1 MASPGNGAPI
11 QNVGAPRRGAASPQ
25 RAARPRRGATKLRGG
40 SARRHGVGGAH
51 VRDPQRPQRRRSEW
65 ATWPNA
71 VTLLRL
77 LLTVPLCGQI
87 LTAAGGV
94 APLAR
99 VLVLA
104 VLVLWAGSD
113 WVDGFLARRW
123 NQRSRVGEVLDPVA
137 DRLGILAV
145 GACLAVIGQV
155 PWGIV
160 TVIVMTD
167 VVVSLLAGRA
177 AGGGGLCVPGGDVA
191 GAVVGRDG
199 GRDDRGG
206 GDAPGRTSSRP
217 GRPVGQCAGQGPH
230 GSAAERAVP
239 GSDRC
244 VVPTPDGRRRSG
256 CFGLRGGVAR
266 VGWSGLRPARGTR
279 SHPPAPTRAH
289 AVVS

>member
-1 MASPGNGAPI
+1 MIQGPGAGHGA
-11 QNVGAPRRGAASPQ
+11 
-25 RAARPRRGATKLRGG
+25 
-40 SARRHGVGGAH
+40 GGAH
-51 VRDPQRPQRRRSEW
+51 VRHLRRPQHHRSQW

-87 LTAAGGV
+87 LTAAGGA

-99 VLVLA
+99 AVVLV

-155 PWGIV
+155 PWWIV

-167 VVVSLLAGRA
+167 VVVTLLAGRA
-177 AGGGGLCVPGGDVA
+177 AGRGDLSVSVLGKVRTAVLVSGLCLVLTGVLFQPAIADVGRAVLVFAAVLHVLA
-191 GAVVGRDG
+191 GADYVRRAAHD
-199 GRDDRGG
+199 
-206 GDAPGRTSSRP
+206 PTHLP
-217 GRPVGQCAGQGPH
+217 RPV
-230 GSAAERAVP
+230 R
-239 GSDRC
+239 
-244 VVPTPDGRRRSG
+244 TP
-256 CFGLRGGVAR
+256 
-266 VGWSGLRPARGTR
+266 
-279 SHPPAPTRAH
+279 
-289 AVVS
+289 